1 MKMNPNGKSRISPY
15 ERWLSRFF
23 PFVLALALCTLP
35 AARAVDDA
43 LGARKALTDAA
54 RAAVQRRDFVE
65 IEKEGGAL
73 RLQKARLPE
82 GLWKSG
88 FYVGGLAPR
97 SEVSEEEFAA
107 WFKIMEAWAKAY
119 PQSTLRRV
127 VLAEGWTDYAWK
139 ARCSDYADKVTP
151 DGLEKYSER
160 IKRARAVL
168 EEVKDAQDRIP
179 EWYTTMQTVALA
191 QGWNETEYDKL
202 FKAAVGME
210 PTYYLFYFN
219 KAHYLLPRWHGEP
232 GQLEAFAEQAARVHD
247 SKEGMT
253 VYTRIAWSKAELYKD
268 LFAETKFTWP
278 KMKQGFE
285 DMMRTYPNSAWNLNN
300 FAKFACKA
308 QDRTTA
314 RGLLVRIG
322 DDPDLG
328 VWKTLENYEKA
339 REWAGK

>member
-1 MKMNPNGKSRISPY
+1 MNMNPNGNPRISPY
-15 ERWLSRFF
+15 DRPLSHLF
-23 PFVLALALCTLP
+23 PLVLALALCTLP

-43 LGARKALTDAA
+43 LGARKALTEAA

-82 GLWKSG
+82 GLWKSY
-88 FYVGGLAPR
+88 FYVAGLAPGNK
-97 SEVSEEEFAA
+97 VSEEEFAA
-107 WFKIMEAWAKAY
+107 WFKIMEAWAVAY

-127 VLAEGWTDYAWK
+127 ALADGWTDYAWK
-139 ARCSDYADKVTP
+139 ARGTGYADTVTP
-151 DGLEKYSER
+151 EGWEKYGER

-168 EEVKDAQDRIP
+168 EEVKDARDRIP

-191 QGWNETEYDKL
+191 QSWNETEYDKL

-210 PTYYLFYFN
+210 PTYYLFYFD
-219 KAHYLLPRWHGEP
+219 KALYLLPRWHGES
-232 GQLEAFAEQAARVHD
+232 GQLEAFAEHAARVHD
-247 SKEGMT
+247 STEGMT
-253 VYTRIAWSKAELYKD
+253 VYTRIAWSKAEFYKD

-300 FAKFACKA
+300 FAKFAYQA
-308 QDRTTA
+308 QDRVTL

-322 DDPDLG
+322 DDPDLA
-328 VWKTLENYEKA
+328 VWKTREHYEKI
-339 REWAGK
+339 RQWAGK